1 MLIMGNYTLIFATL
15 LSLSFAS
22 FADSKYIN
30 IVHTN
35 DLHSYLTGH
44 ADGRGGY
51 AKVKTIID
59 QLKSEALKRTDL
71 QVGGVESL
79 VLDGGDFGEG
89 TSFFLVD
96 EGVTSFKSLNELG
109 IDAAVI
115 GNHDHMLGIDTL
127 QTQIKKSR
135 EGYSKQAKILSA
147 NMVIFRDTRMKGL
160 VDSTAIFNIG
170 GVSVSV
176 IGLSTPEP
184 HFQYPI
190 LPSFILPAIPVAKEI
205 SKLARQNGAE
215 LVIALTHLGTKTDE
229 KLVDKTEF
237 IDVVVGGHS
246 HDRYEQPLMIKN
258 SDKRVIPVVQ
268 TGAHGLAVGSMLL
281 KVNGPGD
288 VELVE
293 YKLVDVK
300 KETSEDSTVATFVS
314 DATAK
319 RNEYFDGKWDEVVG
333 TSEIKLT
340 GYENGN
346 AVIENSCWGKHQSRM
361 AKEAMETDIGIHM
374 ANFQGVVK
382 EAGPVTYGD
391 LVDNYPHFRTYGDQG
406 WNLASFEADGKFIK
420 AFVRALVNLPGQ
432 VGIDIDGI
440 TWKELKLP
448 GFIPYLGGRIYAYG
462 FKVKGEKVEKD
473 KRYSLAFPS
482 EIGHVLELLV
492 KDKVRYV
499 FPEFNED
506 KSKPY
511 WSVMEEY
518 VKKNSPIKCLAD

>member
-1 MLIMGNYTLIFATL
+1 MRTLRIL
-15 LSLSFAS
+15 LAAFSLPFTSNVAIG
-22 FADSKYIN
+22 ASKYIN

-35 DLHSYLTGH
+35 DLHSYLDGH

-51 AKVKTIID
+51 AKVKTVID
-59 QLKSEALKRTDL
+59 QLKADALKRTDL
-71 QVGGVESL
+71 QSGGVESL
-79 VLDGGDFGEG
+79 VLDAGDFGEG

-115 GNHDHMLGIDTL
+115 GNHDHMLGIDVL
-127 QTQIKKSR
+127 QSQIKKSR
-135 EGYSKQAKILSA
+135 QGYDKQAKILSA
-147 NMVIFRDTRMKGL
+147 NMVIFRDSRMKGL

-170 GVSVSV
+170 GVSISV

-184 HFQYPI
+184 HFQYPL
-190 LPSFILPAIPVAKEI
+190 LPSFILPATPVAKEI
-205 SKLARQNGAE
+205 SKLARSNGAE
-215 LVIALTHLGTKTDE
+215 LIIALTHLGTNSDK
-229 KLVDKTEF
+229 KLVDKTEDV
-237 IDVVVGGHS
+237 DVVVGGHS
-246 HDRYEQPLMIKN
+246 HDRYEKPIMVKN
-258 SDKRVIPVVQ
+258 KDNREIPVVQ

-281 KVNGPGD
+281 KVDGPGE
-288 VELVE
+288 VEIVE
-293 YKLVDVK
+293 YRLVDVK
-300 KETSEDSTVATFVS
+300 TETVEDEGVAQFV
-314 DATAK
+314 DEARTK
-319 RNEYFDGKWDEVVG
+319 RNEYFNGKWDEVVG
-333 TSEIKLT
+333 SSEIKLT

-346 AVIENSCWGKHQSRM
+346 AVIKNSCWGKHQARM
-361 AKEAMETDIGIHM
+361 AKNAMSTDIGIHM

-382 EAGPVTYGD
+382 EAGDITYGD

-440 TWKELKLP
+440 TWKEFKLP
-448 GFIPYLGGRIYAYG
+448 GFIPWLGGKIYAYG
-462 FKVKGEKVEKD
+462 FKIDGNKVEKNE
-473 KRYSLAFPS
+473 RYSLAFPS
-482 EIGHVLELLV
+482 EIGHVLQILV

-511 WSVMEEY
+511 WAVMEDY
-518 VKKNSPIKCLAD
+518 VKSNSPIKCLD